1 MYQLD
6 IYRFRTSTE
15 YEYKFVGH
23 YGAKG
28 EHRAKKQKRTPEYI
42 EKQNQLQ
49 REKTVRRLI
58 KANFKEGDL
67 WTTLTY
73 SDKEGRTIREV
84 SEDIQKFLKNLRYQY
99 KKREEVCKYIYRI
112 EIGSKGG
119 IHIHII
125 LNRITDLD
133 MMIQR
138 LWKHGKTFN
147 ELLDGGTYEKLA
159 EYIVKQPTDQQ
170 KKLLK
175 TFDEDVKKLI
185 RYSCSRNLT
194 RPVPET
200 KTYSRRTMQAVFNSD
215 LVPEKGYY
223 IDKDSIRR
231 GINEFT
237 GYSYLQYQEILIDK
251 GQKGVPIRICECPIC
266 HQMTLETILCDC
278 QRKKRNGSKHI
289 RGHNDQKTKQRK
301 RLFNVSD
308 RVYHQRSD

>member
-15 YEYKFVGH
+15 YEYKFVGN

-28 EHRAKKQKRTPEYI
+28 EHRARKQKRTPEYI
-42 EKQNQLQ
+42 EKQNQYQ
-49 REKTVRRLI
+49 RTKTVRHLL

-73 SDKEGRTIREV
+73 SSNEGKSIKEI
-84 SEDIQKFLKNLRYQY
+84 SEDLQKFLKNLRYQY
-99 KKREEVCKYIYRI
+99 KKAEKACKYIYRI

-125 LNRITDLD
+125 LNRIPDLD
-133 MMIQR
+133 RMIQR
-138 LWKHGKTFN
+138 LWKHGKSFN
-147 ELLDGGTYEKLA
+147 ELLDGGTYDRLA

-175 TFDEDVKKLI
+175 TFNEDAKKLI
-185 RYSCSRNLT
+185 RYSCSRNLV
-194 RPVPET
+194 RPQPET
-200 KTYSRRTMQAVFNSD
+200 KTYSRRTMQTVFNND

-223 IDKDSIRR
+223 IDRDSIRR

-237 GYSYLQYQEILIDK
+237 GYSYLYYQEILIDN
-251 GQKGVPIRICECPIC
+251 GQQGIPIRICECPLC
-266 HQMTLETILCDC
+266 HQLTLEAIQCDC
-278 QRKKRNGSKHI
+278 QRKKKRGNKHI
-289 RGHNDQKTKQRK
+289 SGHNNQKSKARK
-301 RLFNVSD
+301 RIGDVPG
-308 RVYHQRSD
+308 RMRYK

>member
-15 YEYKFVGH
+15 YEYKFAGN

-28 EHRAKKQKRTPEYI
+28 EHRARKQKRTPEYI
-42 EKQNQLQ
+42 EKQNQYQ
-49 REKTVRRLI
+49 RTKTVRHLI

-73 SDKEGRTIREV
+73 SDKEGRSIKDV
-84 SEDIQKFLKNLRYQY
+84 SEDLSKFLKNLRYQY
-99 KKREEVCKYIYRI
+99 KKIQEACKYIYRI

-125 LNRITDLD
+125 LNRIPDLD
-133 MMIQR
+133 MLIQR
-138 LWKHGKTFN
+138 LWKHGKTYN

-159 EYIVKQPTDQQ
+159 DYIVKQPTDQQ

-175 TFDEDVKKLI
+175 TFEEDARKLI
-185 RYSCSRNLT
+185 RYSCSRNMT

-200 KTYSRRTMQAVFNSD
+200 KVYSRRTMQAVFNSD
-215 LVPEKGYY
+215 LVPAAGYY

-237 GYSYLQYQEILIDK
+237 GYSYLYYQEILIDK
-251 GQKGVPIRICECPIC
+251 GQQAVPIRICECPIC
-266 HQMTLETILCDC
+266 HQLTLESITCNC
-278 QRKKRNGSKHI
+278 QRKKSRGSKRI
-289 RGHNDQKTKQRK
+289 RGSNNQKTEQRK
-301 RLFNVSD
+301 GIFDVPD
-308 RVYHQRSD
+308 RVHHQ